1 MKIKVKWYHPFYLAF
16 LCACFSAPFYSAGV
30 SFGVAYSILI
40 FIVASL
46 LWVSGANYGHDYF
59 LNEFKKELEEAMR
72 IQERAERN
80 FEESAALLKRARHE

>member
-1 MKIKVKWYHPFYLAF
+1 MKIKVKWYQLFYLAF

-30 SFGVAYSILI
+30 FFGVVYSILM

-46 LWVSGANYGHDYF
+46 VWVSGANYGHDYF
-59 LNEFKKELEEAMR
+59 LNEFKKEIEEVMR

-80 FEESAALLKRARHE
+80 FEESQSLLRRTRHE